1 MIHSPSITDKLAQL
15 PVTPGV
21 YLYKD
26 TKGKIIYVGKAAVL
40 RSRVR
45 QYFQEAR
52 PRDTK
57 TDLLVTDIADMSWIE
72 VGSEIE
78 ALFLESELI
87 KRYKPKYNIEL
98 RDDKHYEYVR
108 IDIKSPHPTVR
119 TVRRPMDD
127 KATYIGPFVYGIR
140 PALHLL
146 RRIFPYDASVPT
158 ERRRASLHYHLG
170 LSPGLEAGKT
180 TIGEYRTNLRRLIR
194 YLSGQHATLE
204 RQLEKEMKTA
214 AKGRQYERAAQLRNQ
229 IESLSRLRSQIIFGD
244 KELFDITKDQ
254 ALDGLTQLLGLPLPP
269 RRIEGYD
276 ISHMSG
282 TNNVASMVVFTGG
295 VSDKGQYRKF
305 RMRLPGNDD
314 FAHMSEVI
322 NRRFSGRNLE
332 QWPKPDLILI
342 DGGKGQVGAA
352 LQALRAKDLDI
363 PLIGLAKRF
372 KEIIIPKPTPS
383 PESDASA
390 LLPQGPTL
398 QGGDAA
404 GGTATIRDYTK
415 RTIPQGGTLRK
426 KHETGTSSGMYEM
439 EVVVLPHDSPIVRL
453 LQRIRDES
461 HRFAVSY
468 HSVLK
473 GKAQTH
479 SILEDIPGVGPATR
493 KKLIRAF
500 GSLKALRTA
509 SLPDLRAA
517 LGEKRGARLFALL
530 HESVQNQS

>member
-1 MIHSPSITDKLAQL
+1 MAYPAFITDKLAQL
-15 PVTPGV
+15 PATPGV

-26 TKGKIIYVGKAAVL
+26 KKGKIIYVGKAAVL

-57 TDLLVTDIADMSWIE
+57 TDLLVADIADISWIE

-127 KATYIGPFVYGIR
+127 QAVYLGPFVYGIR

-146 RRIFPYDASVPT
+146 RRIFPYDASVPA
-158 ERRRASLHYHLG
+158 ERRRASLHYHIG

-180 TIGEYRTNLRRLIR
+180 TLEEYRKNLRRLIR
-194 YLSGQHATLE
+194 YLSGQHASLE

-214 AKGRQYERAAQLRNQ
+214 ARAQQYERAAQLRNQ
-229 IESLSRLRSQIIFGD
+229 VESLSRLRSQIIFGD

-254 ALDGLTQLLGLPLPP
+254 ALDGLAQLLGLPDPP

-305 RMRLPGNDD
+305 KMQLLGNDD
-314 FAHMSEVI
+314 FAHMREVI
-322 NRRFSGRNLE
+322 TRRFSGRNLE

-352 LQALRAKDLDI
+352 LDGLQERALTI
-363 PLIGLAKRF
+363 PLIGLAKRYE
-372 KEIIIPKPTPS
+372 EIIVPKSIPLHTTDTP
-383 PESDASA
+383 ASH
-390 LLPQGPTL
+390 PQGPTL
-398 QGGDAA
+398 QQEEVGNSTYPLKGASL
-404 GGTATIRDYTK
+404 
-415 RTIPQGGTLRK
+415 PQGGTLHSRK
-426 KHETGTSSGMYEM
+426 SHERAGGVENYDM
-439 EVVVLPHDSPIVRL
+439 EVVVLPHDSPVVRL
-453 LQRIRDES
+453 LQRVRDES

-479 SILEDIPGVGPATR
+479 SILEDLPGIGPATR

-500 GSLKALRTA
+500 GSLKALQA
-509 SLPDLRAA
+509 APLPELQAV
-517 LGEKRGARLFALL
+517 LGETKGSRLFELL
-530 HESVQNQS
+530 HEAPRDQA